1 MMQFSSPKRILM
13 LTAALMAF
21 AFNLTFT
28 QPAALAQAAASTQP
42 VELQAGYDRI
52 QVGNVQ
58 VVALSDGTV
67 PMSAYDFLT
76 NTTHEKIDA
85 LLAAAD
91 VTNPVNLSFNAY
103 LVHLGDRVILIDTGA
118 GALFGPTLGKLQTSM
133 AGAGYR
139 PDQITDILVTHLHPD
154 HIGGLMDGKNRVF
167 QNATVHLD
175 KRELAYWLSKD
186 NEAKAP
192 ESKKGFFQQAAL
204 MMQPYIDAGKV
215 KTFDGATELFPGLRT
230 IPAPGHTPG
239 HTFYVLESQGQKL
252 VFWGDVVHEQ
262 EVQFADPSVTVGFD
276 TDSTQALATRKAAFA
291 DAAKNHYLVALA
303 HMYFPGIG
311 HVVVDGDHYRWL
323 PVPYLNNA
331 PAAKK

>member
-1 MMQFSSPKRILM
+1 MMKFSSHRRVL
-13 LTAALMAF
+13 LFTAAMMAF
-21 AFNLTFT
+21 VLNLPFG
-28 QPAALAQAAASTQP
+28 QPTALAQPAASTQP
-42 VELQAGYDRI
+42 VELQAGYYRLQI
-52 QVGNVQ
+52 GNVQ

-67 PMSAYDFLT
+67 QLSAYDVLT
-76 NTTHEKIDA
+76 NTTHAKIA
-85 LLAAAD
+85 AYLAAAD
-91 VTNPVNLSFNAY
+91 VTNPINLSVNAY

-118 GALFGPTLGKLQTSM
+118 GVLFGPTLGKLQTSL

-175 KRELAYWLSKD
+175 KRELAYWLSKTD
-186 NEAKAP
+186 QAKAP
-192 ESKKGFFQQAAL
+192 DSQKGYFQQAAL
-204 MMQPYIDAGKV
+204 MMQPYMDAGKV
-215 KTFDGATELFPGLRT
+215 STFDGATELFPGLRT

-239 HTFYVLESQGQKL
+239 HTFYSLESQGQKL
-252 VFWGDVVHEQ
+252 VFWGDAVHEQ

-276 TDSTQALATRKAAFA
+276 TDSAQAMAIRKAAFA

-303 HMYFPGIG
+303 HMYFPGVG

>member
-1 MMQFSSPKRILM
+1 MMKFSPHRRVL
-13 LTAALMAF
+13 LFAAALMAF
-21 AFNLTFT
+21 GLNLPFS
-28 QPAALAQAAASTQP
+28 QPAALAQSAASTQP
-42 VELQAGYDRI
+42 VELQAGYYRI
-52 QVGNVQ
+52 QIGNVQ

-67 PMSAYDFLT
+67 SMSAYDILT
-76 NTTHEKIDA
+76 NTTHAKIAA

-91 VTNPVNLSFNAY
+91 VTNPINLSVNAY
-103 LVHLGDRVILIDTGA
+103 LVHLGDRVILIDAGA
-118 GALFGPTLGKLQTSM
+118 GVLFGPTLGKLQASL

-175 KRELAYWLSKD
+175 KRELAYWLSKA

-192 ESKKGFFQQAAL
+192 DAMKGFFQQAAL

-215 KTFDGATELFPGLRT
+215 KTFDGATELFAGLRT
-230 IPAPGHTPG
+230 LPAPGHTPG
-239 HTFYVLESQGQKL
+239 HTFYSLESQGQKL
-252 VFWGDVVHEQ
+252 LFWGDVVHEQ
-262 EVQFADPSVTVGFD
+262 EVQFADPSVTVGID
-276 TDSTQALATRKAAFA
+276 VDSMQAMAIRKAAFA
-291 DAAKNHYLVALA
+291 DAAKNHYMVAVA

-311 HVVVDGDHYRWL
+311 HVVEDGDHYRWL

-331 PAAKK
+331 PVAKQ

>member
-1 MMQFSSPKRILM
+1 MKRFSPHRRFLM
-13 LTAALMAF
+13 FAAALMAF
-21 AFNLTFT
+21 GLNLSFT

-42 VELQAGYDRI
+42 VELQAGYYRI

-67 PMSAYDFLT
+67 SMSAYDFLT

-91 VTNPVNLSFNAY
+91 VTNPVNLSVNAY

-118 GALFGPTLGKLQTSM
+118 GVLFGPTLGKLQTSL

-139 PDQITDILVTHLHPD
+139 PDQITDILVTHMHPD
-154 HIGGLMDGKNRVF
+154 HVGGLMDGKNRVF
-167 QNATVHLD
+167 PNATVHCD
-175 KRELAYWLSKD
+175 KRELAYWLSKS

-192 ESKKGFFQQAAL
+192 ASQKGFFQQAAL

-252 VFWGDVVHEQ
+252 VFWGDAVHEQ